1 MAGPAAGIILP
12 EPLTPAKKNDILLYL
27 ESIASQI
34 RGKYDYS
41 IEERPFLYTEG
52 PETDGTLEVYIEEAV
67 PEVIGWIPQDSIS
80 FTAMCNSEQDH
91 RILGELCLYFA
102 REFEGLVDFG
112 AALGE
117 LAEVKGTLFKIPY
130 EQQNGF
136 NLFYHI
142 GDTAFME
149 YWLQHP
155 GFHMIK

>member
-12 EPLTPAKKNDILLYL
+12 APLTPVKKNDILLYL
-27 ESIASQI
+27 ERISSRV

-52 PETDGTLEVYIEEAV
+52 PETDDALQVYIDEAV
-67 PEVIGWIPQDSIS
+67 PEVIGWVPQDAIG
-80 FTAMCNSEQDH
+80 FAAMCNSDQDH

-102 REFEGLVDFG
+102 RELSGLVDFG

-117 LAEVKGTLFKIPY
+117 LTDVKGTLHKIPY
-130 EQQNGF
+130 EQHNGL
-136 NLFYHI
+136 NQFYHI
-142 GDTAFME
+142 GDAAFME
-149 YWLQHP
+149 YWLQQP